1 MFALR
6 TALLRSSLLPTQY
19 VQNHAV
25 RFLATAANNKY
36 DAIIIGGGPGGLTC
50 ASNLLDQGLANI
62 CMIDEKF
69 TAGRINDKYRE
80 VPSNTKAVMFEK
92 WATGTKAFQDVIK
105 KAPDGNAYKKLQ
117 SFNQDKGCKLGE
129 AIDVAQLLSDGLRQ
143 DKRVH
148 SIATHVKRVRKDGP
162 LWSLPE
168 LDIQADRVVLA
179 VGSHP
184 REHNLAEKY
193 PNITRLNLDI
203 ALKPSALREILPAGS
218 RVGVVGSSHSAILAV
233 KNLYE
238 LGDVDVINFY
248 RSALLYAI
256 YKEGWI
262 LYDNTGLKGMA
273 ADWARDVLAGKSLDS
288 RLHRVNVK
296 DEARSAQEIYDDELP
311 KCTHLVSAIGY
322 DMNPLPEILVDGKDA
337 RPEFDPLTG
346 RFWKTRGSK
355 EVLPGLF
362 GAGIAYPE
370 RVTDPAGNV
379 ESAVGWFKFMKFVK
393 RVSPEWVQK
402 P

>member
-6 TALLRSSLLPTQY
+6 PTTFRLRFTHLRVDLARS
-19 VQNHAV
+19 
-25 RFLATAANNKY
+25 LATAAGNKY
-36 DAIIIGGGPGGLTC
+36 DAIVIGAGPGGLTC
-50 ASNLLDQGLANI
+50 ASNLLDQGLSRV

-80 VPSNTKAVMFEK
+80 VPSNTKVTMFEK
-92 WATGTKAFQDVIK
+92 WATGTDAFKDVIK
-105 KAPDGNAYKKLQ
+105 KAPKGNAYEMLQ
-117 SFNQDKGCKLGE
+117 SFDQNKGCQLGE
-129 AIDVAQLLSDGLRQ
+129 AIEVARLLSDGLRK
-143 DKRVH
+143 DGRVH
-148 SIATHVKRVRKDGP
+148 SIATHVKHVRKEGRS
-162 LWSLPE
+162 WSLPE
-168 LDIQADRVVLA
+168 LDLHADRIVLA

-184 REHNLAEKY
+184 RENNLAEKY
-193 PNITRLNLDI
+193 PNLKRLDLDT
-203 ALKPSALREILPAGS
+203 ALKPSSLRDAVPAGS
-218 RVGVVGSSHSAILAV
+218 RVGVVGSSHSAILAI

-238 LGDVDVINFY
+238 LSDVSVVNFY

-262 LYDNTGLKGMA
+262 LYDNTGLKGIA
-273 ADWARDVLAGKSLDS
+273 ADWARDTLAAETLDKRLSRVNIKDDS
-288 RLHRVNVK
+288 RSER
-296 DEARSAQEIYDDELP
+296 EIYDDELP

-322 DMNPLPEILVDGKDA
+322 DMNPLPEIIVDGKDA
-337 RPEFDPLTG
+337 RPEYDPLTG

-370 RVTDPAGNV
+370 RVTDQAGNV

-393 RVSPEWVQK
+393 RVAPEWVQN